1 MILAID
7 TATRWL
13 GLALHDGR
21 SVLAET
27 GWRLGNSHTVE
38 LAPAVAD
45 MLTRAKLEAADLSA
59 IAVAIGP
66 GSYTGLRIGLGLAKG
81 LALANQTRLIGVP
94 TLDILAASQPQSE
107 GQLVAICEAGRTR
120 VCAGAYQWEPG
131 KGWQSQ
137 GDPTIEKW
145 EDLLGTVEDPATFA
159 GEINPAAAKM
169 IRASE
174 KSLELASP
182 AASVRRAGRL
192 AEIGW
197 MRLRRGWT
205 DDPSELVPI
214 YLRDPA

>member
-13 GLALHDGR
+13 GLALHDGQ
-21 SVLAET
+21 SILAET
-27 GWRLGNSHTVE
+27 GWRLGDTHTVE
-38 LAPAVAD
+38 LAPAVAN
-45 MLTRAKLEAADLSA
+45 MLKRARLETTDLSA

-94 TLDILAASQPQSE
+94 TLDIVAASQPHSD
-107 GQLVAICEAGRTR
+107 GQLVVICEAGRTR
-120 VCAGAYQWEPG
+120 VCAGSYQWEDG

-137 GDPTIEKW
+137 GDPTIESW
-145 EDLLGTVEDPATFA
+145 QDLLASVEEPATFA
-159 GEINPAAAKM
+159 GEISAEGAKM
-169 IRASE
+169 IRASQ
-174 KSLELASP
+174 KSLRLSSA
-182 AASVRRAGRL
+182 AASVRRAGCL

-197 MRLRRGWT
+197 MRLRRGRT
-205 DDPSELVPI
+205 DDPAELVPI

>member
-13 GLALHDGR
+13 GLALHDGQ

-27 GWRLGNSHTVE
+27 GWRLGNTHTVE
-38 LAPAVAD
+38 LAPAVAS
-45 MLTRAKLEAADLSA
+45 MLERAKIDATDLSA

-94 TLDILAASQPQSE
+94 TLDIVAASQPQFE
-107 GQLVAICEAGRTR
+107 GQLVAVCEAGRTR
-120 VCAGAYQWEPG
+120 ICAGSYQWDKK
-131 KGWQSQ
+131 KGWQSA
-137 GDPTIEKW
+137 GEPTIETW
-145 EDLLGTVEDPATFA
+145 EDLLSNVEEPAIFA
-159 GEINPAAAKM
+159 GEISEAGAKL
-169 IRASE
+169 IRAS
-174 KSLELASP
+174 KTSFELAS
-182 AASVRRAGRL
+182 AATSVRRAGCL

-197 MRLRRGWT
+197 TRLRRGRI
-205 DDPSELVPI
+205 DDPAELVPI

>member
-13 GLALHDGR
+13 GLALHDGQ
-21 SVLAET
+21 SILAET
-27 GWRLGNSHTVE
+27 GWRLGDTHTVE

-45 MLTRAKLEAADLSA
+45 MLERAKLEAGDLSA

-94 TLDILAASQPQSE
+94 TLDILAASQPQS
-107 GQLVAICEAGRTR
+107 GGKLVAICEAGRTR
-120 VCAGAYQWEPG
+120 VCAGIYQWESG
-131 KGWQSQ
+131 KGWQNT
-137 GDPTIEKW
+137 GDPTIESW
-145 EDLLGTVEDPATFA
+145 EELLAAVEEPATFA
-159 GEINPAAAKM
+159 GEISPAAAKM

-174 KSLELASP
+174 KSFAFAS
-182 AASVRRAGRL
+182 AATSVRRASCL

-197 MRLRRGWT
+197 TRLRRGRT
-205 DDPSELVPI
+205 NDPSGLVPM